1 MLKIIRFLT
10 ALCCYFSTSSVIGF
24 CRQSLV
30 IILVFMFLFNTQ
42 SVLHSKSSDI
52 CSVSDGMV
60 SFTLIKCF
68 QLSLLLFVL

>member
-1 MLKIIRFLT
+1 MLEIIRFLT

-30 IILVFMFLFNTQ
+30 IILVFMFLFNIQ
-42 SVLHSKSSDI
+42 SVLHSKSDI
-52 CSVSDGMV
+52 CSVFDGMV